1 MLLND
6 PDEKRLEIFFFEVR
20 DGRSVGT
27 LELLIPPLSHG
38 LLLWNCV
45 SASKSPLLMRTPV
58 TGLGPTQFQHDLD
71 VNLIISAKA

>member
-6 PDEKRLEIFFFEVR
+6 PDEKRLEIFFFEVC
-20 DGRSVGT
+20 DGQSVGT

-45 SASKSPLLMRTPV
+45 SAPSLPFL
-58 TGLGPTQFQHDLD
+58 
-71 VNLIISAKA
+71 